1 MFDAARSQTLAARD
15 QTMAQRAAIRAKVD
29 AELAKAEPDLAAI
42 AALFDGVEE
51 QNKLARRQVR
61 DQWLKLYANLRADQK
76 TQVRDALRERMAH
89 AEGGRQ
95 RMREQ
100 MQQRA
105 PS

>member
-1 MFDAARSQTLAARD
+1 MVEGIDDQGRAAR
-15 QTMAQRAAIRAKVD
+15 RAA
-29 AELAKAEPDLAAI
+29 
-42 AALFDGVEE
+42 
-51 QNKLARRQVR
+51 R

-89 AEGGRQ
+89 ADGGRQ